1 MAALSPADAVLS
13 VGQRIGRYFAL
24 TSMIPSL
31 LLTLWVYIIIAS
43 GVPSASPSLRNV
55 ETALSHWSAGKV
67 IGIVV
72 ASLAVSLVLHPL
84 QFIMTQL
91 LEGYWGTSPLG
102 VQAMTIRIVHHRNR
116 RRDLLVKAETHKNAC
131 RLFYGDLRGEKIKG
145 NPKLKDDPADLARQV
160 GRVVRSRRGDQIISD
175 LIAEQEAR
183 SQADKYPSDARRIL
197 PTRLGNALRR
207 FEDAAGSQ
215 YGLRALVVAP
225 HLHLVAP
232 MHHREYLIDARQ
244 ALDSSIR
251 ICVVALIA
259 AVLTVGFLLTHG
271 LWILWALLPYSVS
284 YLSYR
289 GAVSAAHG
297 YGIVVASAIDLDRF
311 RLYQALGL
319 GLPQNTMEERSS
331 NIQLMRMLT
340 GERAY
345 LRYFH
350 QEDPAAAGPVLAG
363 GSDSGDQG

>member
-31 LLTLWVYIIIAS
+31 LLTLWVYIILAS
-43 GVPSASPSLRNV
+43 GVPSSPPQLRNV

-91 LEGYWGTSPLG
+91 LEGYWGTSLLG
-102 VQAMTIRIVHHRNR
+102 VQAMKIRIVHHRSR
-116 RRDLLVKAETHKNAC
+116 RRDLLVKAETHKNA
-131 RLFYGDLRGEKIKG
+131 RHLFYGNLRREKIKG
-145 NPKLKDDPADLARQV
+145 NPKLKNDPVELARQV
-160 GRVVRSRRGDQIISD
+160 GMVARSKRGDQIIFD
-175 LIAEQEAR
+175 TIAEQEAL
-183 SQADKYPSDARRIL
+183 SQAGKYPSDAQRIL

-215 YGLRALVVAP
+215 YGLRALVVSP

-232 MHHREYLIDARQ
+232 PHHREYLIDARQ
-244 ALDSSIR
+244 TLDSSIR
-251 ICVVALIA
+251 ICVVAFM
-259 AVLTVGFLLTHG
+259 AVVVTVGLLLTHG
-271 LWILWALLPYSVS
+271 LWMLWSLLPYSVS
-284 YLSYR
+284 YLAYR

-297 YGIVVASAIDLDRF
+297 YGIVIASAIDLDRF
-311 RLYQALGL
+311 RLYEALGL
-319 GLPQNTMEERSS
+319 SLPQDTMEERA
-331 NIQLMRMLT
+331 NNVQLMRMLT
-340 GERAY
+340 GKRAY
-345 LRYFH
+345 LRYSH
-350 QEDPAAAGPVLAG
+350 QEGPAAAGSALAG
-363 GSDSGDQG
+363 ESDAGDEG